1 MEEAMADLDPSLRS
15 EQETYARWLAWG
27 TRVGFAALVVSY
39 LLYVTGIV
47 APAIPTER
55 LPELWA
61 LSLPEYLAQTHAPT
75 GWTWLAKVGKGDFL
89 NLVGVAILAAST
101 LACYL
106 RVLPIFVRGR
116 QRAYIAICVIEIA
129 VLVAAAAGI
138 F

>member
-1 MEEAMADLDPSLRS
+1 MAPFDPSSRP
-15 EQETYARWLAWG
+15 EQEAYARWLAWG
-27 TRVGFAALVVSY
+27 TRVGFAVLVVTY

-61 LSLPEYLAQTHAPT
+61 LPLGEYLAETHAPT
-75 GWTWLAKVGKGDFL
+75 GWAWLASVGKGDIL

-106 RVLPIFVRGR
+106 RVLPIFVRAR
-116 QRAYIAICVIEIA
+116 QRAYVAICMVEIA

>member
-1 MEEAMADLDPSLRS
+1 MHEFDPTLRS
-15 EQETYARWLAWG
+15 EQEAYAHWLAWG
-27 TRVGFAALVVSY
+27 TRLGFAALVVSY

-55 LPELWA
+55 LPELWT
-61 LSLPEYLAQTHAPT
+61 LPLPEYLARTHAPT
-75 GWTWLAKVGKGDFL
+75 GWTWLGKIGNGDFL
-89 NLVGVAILAAST
+89 NLVGVAILAAAT

-106 RVLPIFVRGR
+106 RVLPLFVRAR
-116 QRAYIAICVIEIA
+116 QRAYVAICLVEIV